1 MTEWKRPS
9 TSWTR
14 PPTPSELDALYA
26 ALGTTRAA
34 SELRRQQREKQPKKK
49 ARRTR

>member
-1 MTEWKRPS
+1 MSYDQRQPPRRPTEG
-9 TSWTR
+9 
-14 PPTPSELDALYA
+14 ELDALYA

-34 SELRRQQREKQPKKK
+34 ANLRREQREKQPKKK